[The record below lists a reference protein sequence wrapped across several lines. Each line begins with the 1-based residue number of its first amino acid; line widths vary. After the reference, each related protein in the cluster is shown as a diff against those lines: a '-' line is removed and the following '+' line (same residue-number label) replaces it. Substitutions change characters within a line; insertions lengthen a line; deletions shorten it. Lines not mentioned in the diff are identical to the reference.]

1 MNLLFIIINICEKRK
16 IALEFNVDLK
26 KLNKFFIRCFY
37 SLLCSVKTN
46 YFKSEIQNREQLIK
60 EDNYE
65 GIIIQ

>member
-1 MNLLFIIINICEKRK
+1 MNLLLVIINICEKHK
-16 IALEFNVDLK
+16 IDLKFNTVLK
-26 KLNKFFIRCFY
+26 KLNKFFIHCFY

-65 GIIIQ
+65 GTIIQ